1 MSATIQLPDDLLK
14 ATENFPAVT
23 HHKVNEIAEE
33 VLRDRLA
40 RCQAFPTV
48 RFITYGQ
55 GGHLPGVNLDD
66 SAALLAIMDAAE
78 LG

>member
-1 MSATIQLPDDLLK
+1 MPATIQLPDDLLK
-14 ATENFPAVT
+14 ATENFAAAA
-23 HHKVNEIAEE
+23 HHGVNEIVEE
-33 VLRDRLA
+33 VLRDWLA

-66 SAALLAIMDAAE
+66 STALLAIMDAAE